1 MTPTIGL
8 IAFAAAFAVPFFG
21 MLITSRSHGR
31 RRAAD
36 SARNMEERMAA
47 NWRPASVT
55 ELSVSEPAVTEH
67 KLAA

>member
-21 MLITSRSHGR
+21 MLITSRTHGHR
-31 RRAAD
+31 R
-36 SARNMEERMAA
+36 SEESERNMEERMAA

-55 ELSVSEPAVTEH
+55 ELTLREPATAEH

>member
-1 MTPTIGL
+1 MTPTVGL
-8 IAFAAAFAVPFFG
+8 IAFAAAFAVPFVG
-21 MLITSRSHGR
+21 MLIASRFHARS
-31 RRAAD
+31 RAAD

-55 ELSVSEPAVTEH
+55 ELAPRQSAPEH